1 MVKKTKS
8 NLAAAKK
15 MYPILEGL
23 EYVIVETPDKERPHG
38 LEHFSPGEKG
48 SAKSPRPEGIPLDS
62 YGLHVFKTTKPK
74 DIAGNIISH
83 RLVNED
89 PYLSKKYKEFT
100 KATPPE
106 VMERRYD
113 WHKKNIGEKRNY
125 DLWAETTGFPE
136 LLRGYAFNQFPKKAK
151 DSLYTDEQKQ
161 ILEEIKTRVTQP
173 NKFNKGGMPMPMRE
187 QMEMFEDGGLADEGG
202 TIDEVSGNDVPTG
215 SLKEEVRDD
224 IPAQLSEGEFVL
236 PADVVR
242 YHGLDK
248 IMNLRDEAKAGM
260 ARMED
265 MGQMG
270 NSEEAVLPD
279 DMPFNMEDLEIED
292 DSETLEMAVGGSV
305 PQQQPYGVVRPITPR
320 PNNTYTMPSAFN
332 NYTQQPAQVQP
343 PVVTPVAPVAPTP
356 PSFLQPPMAPKT
368 QFSYQDLMPGTVR
381 REELNLAG
389 QTGAPTASPS
399 NFLTRTSTGG
409 GSGTGSTATDL
420 AGAAATAYT
429 AYKIAPKV
437 IAGAKS
443 AYAAL
448 TGAKSAIFPKVGEVL
463 AGEGVKQYTT
473 FGGQQVYLTAKEAVA
488 QGLATKG
495 VETAALTGADAASK
509 VAAANAG
516 MSGQAGVGIN
526 ASGIGYAAPTFVAAI
541 ALYSLFKGIF
551 GMSSGKANLER
562 YKRERRDK
570 RIKEVI
576 IPYKQM
582 MSAVAGVPYEQLL
595 ASQRPPKTP
604 WQDMQDDIR
613 ASGVGDM
620 DYELDNARTMFQ
632 SNPAF
637 QKQNEE
643 FLAQGDNAKWFNP
656 DMSRTDY
663 MGELY
668 ENNPALKAMAEASK
682 NSFVAG
688 TRLPTGAPNPVL
700 VAQEQYTAHLEAG
713 GEPNTFVPDFEPADA
728 PPIEDDIE
736 EDVPFNKD
744 DLETY

>member
-1 MVKKTKS
+1 MVEKTKS

-23 EYVIVETPDKERPHG
+23 EYVIVEAPDEERPHG

-48 SAKSPRPEGIPLDS
+48 SAKSPRPDGIPLDS
-62 YGLHVFKTTKPK
+62 YGLHVFKTTKPI

-100 KATPPE
+100 KATSPE

-151 DSLYTDEQKQ
+151 ASLYTDEQKQ
-161 ILEEIKTRVTQP
+161 ILEEIKTRVTEP
-173 NKFNKGGMPMPMRE
+173 NKFNKGGMPMPMGK

-279 DMPFNMEDLEIED
+279 DMPFNMEDLEVED
-292 DSETLEMAVGGSV
+292 DNETLEMNVGGLV
-305 PQQQPYGVVRPITPR
+305 PQQQQPYGVLQPVTSKPI
-320 PNNTYTMPSAFN
+320 NTYNMPSAFT
-332 NYTQQPAQVQP
+332 NYTQPTAQIQP
-343 PVVTPVAPVAPTP
+343 PVVTPVTPAAPVAPIV
-356 PSFLQPPMAPKT
+356 PMAPKT
-368 QFSYQDLMPGTVR
+368 QFTYKDLMPGTVR
-381 REELNLAG
+381 REELNAAG
-389 QTGAPTASPS
+389 QTGTPTAGRSS
-399 NFLTRTSTGG
+399 FLTNPRTEATR
-409 GSGTGSTATDL
+409 TGSTATDL
-420 AGAAATAYT
+420 ASAAVTGYT
-429 AYKIAPKV
+429 AYKLAPKV

-448 TGAKSAIFPKVGEVL
+448 TGAKAASA
-463 AGEGVKQYTT
+463 TT
-473 FGGQQVYLTAKEAVA
+473 MAPEAVA
-488 QGLATKG
+488 STFKSLVPGAVETSTVGMGPQTTFLGNKAITDAAVSGSADVAAKSSIFRNPLTGGFKGSAASTTAGLA
-495 VETAALTGADAASK
+495 
-509 VAAANAG
+509 
-516 MSGQAGVGIN
+516 M
-526 ASGIGYAAPTFVAAI
+526 FAAI
-541 ALYSLFKGIF
+541 LGMGAF
-551 GMSSGKANLER
+551 GMPSGKKNLAK
-562 YKRERRDK
+562 YKEEVRDK

-576 IPYKQM
+576 VPYKQM
-582 MSAVAGVPYEQLL
+582 MSAIAGVSHEELL
-595 ASQRPPKTP
+595 ASQQPPKTP
-604 WQDMQDDIR
+604 WQDMEDDIR

-620 DYELDNARTMFQ
+620 DYELDNAKTMFQ
-632 SNPAF
+632 SNPVF

-643 FLAQGDNAKWFNP
+643 FLAQGDNAKWYNP

-663 MGELY
+663 MGEIY
-668 ENNPALKAMAEASK
+668 ETNPALKAMAEASK

-688 TRLPTGAPNPVL
+688 TRLPNGAPNPVL
-700 VAQEQYTAHLEAG
+700 VAQEQYNAHLAAG
-713 GEPNTFVPDFEPADA
+713 GEPNTFMPDFEPKDL
-728 PPIEDDIE
+728 
-736 EDVPFNKD
+736 PFTKD
-744 DLETY
+744 DLETGD